1 MRFLNFQSTDEI
13 DNILYRFSFYY
24 AKEKHNIFT
33 SWFTPYYNSRN
44 GIHIY
49 IKNNWVWGYYE
60 TGERGTQNA
69 LHSSKNWFYIKLSK
83 KSNKTYAKGIII
95 EDIFLLPAL
104 FVTTLIQAVRFI
116 YFGNRDNLFIAV
128 ITLIFVLIFFNP
140 TYETNKKIY
149 DTIKSI
155 LAREP

>member
-1 MRFLNFQSTDEI
+1 MRFLSFQSTDEI
-13 DNILYRFSFYY
+13 DNILYRFSIYY

-44 GIHIY
+44 GIHTY

-60 TGERGTQNA
+60 TGERGTQNM
-69 LHSSKNWFYIKLSK
+69 LHSSKNWFYVKLSK

-104 FVTTLIQAVRFI
+104 LVATLIQAVRFI
-116 YFGNRDNLFIAV
+116 YFGNSDNLFIAV
-128 ITLIFVLIFFNP
+128 ITLIFALIFFKP

-155 LAREP
+155 LVA